1 MGLGNRF
8 ARSSAWDHCPAA
20 GGNPRAADHHCPVAA
35 PDRSPG
41 RKGQARW
48 SSRYARYQAPRRPEA
63 TPEGR
68 PKEAQTHG
76 FARKSMTPTP
86 PGGACGGVLPECGAG
101 LAGDW
106 VQRTREVIEVPM
118 APVEVTEHV
127 FIARTCPICQQRR
140 TPSATLDG
148 VWSWAASGWASTCS
162 A

>member
-68 PKEAQTHG
+68 PKEAQNPRLRPQEHD
-76 FARKSMTPTP
+76 AHPTGWRREEGRMP
-86 PGGACGGVLPECGAG
+86 LRTIQWYLKTVHQLPLSLGAIVRVIHQAAQKAQPTLAQALDCIPGQPGGPRRRDR
-101 LAGDW
+101 LA
-106 VQRTREVIEVPM
+106 
-118 APVEVTEHV
+118 
-127 FIARTCPICQQRR
+127 
-140 TPSATLDG
+140 
-148 VWSWAASGWASTCS
+148 
-162 A
+162 